1 LGRNTWGKLG
11 TMGMMGKQGLW
22 KMTIKYSEFGFLKC
36 QNLTYKLLVCC
47 TMDIGAQGTLVCT
60 LVYIFRKQM
69 VNFLDSFK
77 TA

>member
-1 LGRNTWGKLG
+1 
-11 TMGMMGKQGLW
+11 MGMMGKQGLW
-22 KMTIKYSEFGFLKC
+22 KMNILNWRILLILNC